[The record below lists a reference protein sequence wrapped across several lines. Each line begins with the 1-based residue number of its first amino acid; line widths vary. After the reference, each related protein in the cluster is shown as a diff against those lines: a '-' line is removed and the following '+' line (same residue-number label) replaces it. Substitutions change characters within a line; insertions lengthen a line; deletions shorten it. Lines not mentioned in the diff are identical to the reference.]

1 MYILKPEMAEEM
13 RNDNFEIFIDAPE
26 SLNNDTFIVT
36 IGDICTLKILQQVRI
51 PNLCIVDYKTKRDT
65 KLSIDQKKKID
76 DINSKSVTV
85 QNPAGTIT
93 DELWN
98 AIKDALG
105 NENNTKIIV
114 DGEEDLATLAVISLS
129 KIGAK
134 VIYGMPDRGM
144 VVVDV
149 NRQAK
154 KRANDFLNRMLVK

>member
-1 MYILKPEMAEEM
+1 MYILKPEMAEEL
-13 RNDNFEIFIDAPE
+13 RESDFEIVTDAPE
-26 SLNNDTFIVT
+26 SLRNEISIAT
-36 IGDICTLKILQQVRI
+36 IGDICTLKVLQQIRV

-65 KLSIDQKKKID
+65 KLSIDQKKEID
-76 DINSKSVTV
+76 AIVSKSVTV

-93 DELWN
+93 EELWN
-98 AIKDALG
+98 AIEDALN
-105 NENNTKIIV
+105 NENSTKIIV

-149 NRQAK
+149 NQQAK
-154 KRANDFLNRMLVK
+154 KRANDFLNRMLVE

>member
-1 MYILKPEMAEEM
+1 MYILKPEMAEEL
-13 RNDNFEIFIDAPE
+13 RESDFEIVTDAPE
-26 SLNNDTFIVT
+26 SLRNEIFIAT
-36 IGDICTLKILQQVRI
+36 IGDICTLKVLQQIRV

-65 KLSIDQKKKID
+65 KLSIDQKKEID
-76 DINSKSVTV
+76 AIVSKSVTV

-93 DELWN
+93 EELWN
-98 AIKDALG
+98 AIEDALN
-105 NENNTKIIV
+105 NENSTKIIV

-149 NRQAK
+149 NQQAK

>member
-1 MYILKPEMAEEM
+1 MAEEM
-13 RNDNFEIFIDAPE
+13 RNNNFEIFIDAPE
-26 SLNNDTFIVT
+26 SLNNEKIIVT

-51 PNLCIVDYKTKRDT
+51 PTLCIVDYKTKRDT

-76 DINSKSVTV
+76 DIDSKSVTV

-149 NRQAK
+149 NQQAK

>member
-1 MYILKPEMAEEM
+1 MYILKPEMAEEL
-13 RNDNFEIFIDAPE
+13 RKNNFEIVTDAPE
-26 SLNNDTFIVT
+26 SLRNETFIAT
-36 IGDICTLKILQQVRI
+36 IGDICTLKIIQQLRV

-65 KLSIDQKKKID
+65 KLSIDQKKEID
-76 DINSKSVTV
+76 AIVSKSVTV

-93 DELWN
+93 EELWN
-98 AIKDALG
+98 AIEDALN
-105 NENNTKIIV
+105 NENSTKIIV

-149 NRQAK
+149 NQQAK

>member
-1 MYILKPEMAEEM
+1 MAEEL
-13 RNDNFEIFIDAPE
+13 RKNDFEIVTDVPE
-26 SLNNDTFIVT
+26 SLRNETFIAT
-36 IGDICTLKILQQVRI
+36 IGDICTLKIIQQLRV

-65 KLSIDQKKKID
+65 KLSIDQKKEID
-76 DINSKSVTV
+76 AIVSKSVTV

-93 DELWN
+93 EELWN
-98 AIKDALG
+98 AIEDALN
-105 NENNTKIIV
+105 NENSTKIIV

-149 NRQAK
+149 NQQAK